1 MKERTRSADGFSSTD
16 KISHVLRGGNQYSL
30 ADLLTWFCF
39 HWMPRAHTH
48 CALLRDGIFK
58 IDLSLFFSFFF

>member
-16 KISHVLRGGNQYSL
+16 KISHVLGGGNQYSL

-39 HWMPRAHTH
+39 HWTPPAHT
-48 CALLRDGIFK
+48 LRAA
-58 IDLSLFFSFFF
+58 S